1 MSLEVQAGTF
11 HATWNGKG
19 EFFTGIST
27 GDRVRVIVKFAG
39 ISNGFHASLQKLDSG
54 NASLGIWDSQFHL
67 LSDWEDAPEVNL
79 IGDRK

>member
-1 MSLEVQAGTF
+1 
-11 HATWNGKG
+11 
-19 EFFTGIST
+19 
-27 GDRVRVIVKFAG
+27 VRVIVKFAG